1 MHQLSVHWNYEE
13 VTVLLAVWKEE
24 ENVSHLNM
32 LIFLLFFFSS
42 SYNVISMEG
51 LTYTDLYMNTY

>member
-24 ENVSHLNM
+24 NVSHLNM
-32 LIFLLFFFSS
+32 LIFLLFLFSS